1 LELEPG
7 DIQRELDRR
16 RPGQSAISTRR
27 KEKDR
32 VRILSGV
39 FQGKTTGAPISLMVL
54 NEDVQSGP
62 YEATKD
68 MLRPGHADYAL
79 MRKYGFR
86 DWRGGGRS
94 SAREQLGRGAAGAV
108 AKKVLARR
116 AMTIVGFTRQVGSL
130 RIADD
135 ELDLSA
141 VEKNP
146 VRAAH
151 QAKAVAMQA
160 MIEKVRKGGD
170 SIGGVVEVI
179 ARGVPAGLG
188 EPVFDKIPADL
199 AKAMLS
205 INAVK
210 GFEIG
215 SGFRGVALRGSE
227 HNDPFYVK
235 GGRIRTKT
243 NNAGGTYGG
252 ITSGETIHFRVAF
265 KPVSTIKK
273 EQDTVNR
280 DKKSVKLSAAGRH
293 DPCVLPRAVPIVEAM
308 AALVLMDH
316 YLRNKAQNG

>member
-94 SAREQLGRGAAGAV
+94 SAREQLGRVAAGAV

-188 EPVFDKIPADL
+188 EPVFDKLSADL
-199 AKAMLS
+199 AKAVMS
-205 INAVK
+205 IGAVK
-210 GFEIG
+210 GVEIG
-215 SGFRGVALRGSE
+215 DGFKLASMKGSQS
-227 HNDPFYVK
+227 NDPIGKK
-235 GGRIRTKT
+235 GFQS
-243 NNAGGTYGG
+243 NHAGGLLGG
-252 ITSGETIHFRVAF
+252 MSTGQDIVLRAAF
-265 KPVSTIKK
+265 KPTPSIAKTQATIDLDGR
-273 EQDTVNR
+273 E
-280 DKKSVKLSAAGRH
+280 VKMRLQGRF
-293 DPCVLPRAVPIVEAM
+293 DPCVCPRAVPVVEAM
-308 AALVLMDH
+308 VALVLVDH
-316 YLRNKAQNG
+316 VLRQDAYARP